1 MHLQTTVFAAARIPM
16 IKFVGAR
23 LPKPNFNRASLP
35 PLQVAGSAVS
45 PLSAAKPTSIGAVG
59 KIPRGQGI
67 PEAQT
72 PKRFLRPLISQEE
85 CDAINAGGSYGM

>member
-16 IKFVGAR
+16 IKFGQPA
-23 LPKPNFNRASLP
+23 

-85 CDAINAGGSYGM
+85 CDAINAGGSYGL